1 MLTWKKA
8 TKVLKNP
15 MNLSRVGLG
24 LALVFSIAACSSSP
38 PPTTPDNPPP
48 LDDAPPAKPKEG
60 AVVAPSSEL
69 VKQGMDAIQ
78 KQDFAGA
85 KKVLGEAAAQDPKDP
100 QAAFYLGVALD
111 GLGDV
116 PGAVVQYKKALELD
130 PKLVEA
136 AVNLSGAQYEQKDA
150 AGALVTA
157 EQGLKANPKSPELL
171 VNRALSLEALGKK
184 DEAMAAYGAAVKA
197 RPDDAQLRITYAEY
211 LAAAGKRDDALTEL
225 RAVQNVEDPTLLAA
239 LGVRFGRLKA
249 FPDCVAALDRAIKL
263 KDSADSHVRRGVC
276 RHDFGDDAGAQAD
289 YETAIKL
296 DSNFAPA
303 YYYLGR
309 HLEKKDKKKALE
321 ALEKAQKL
329 DPSGPIGKQ
338 AKEAAEDL
346 KKKK

>member
-1 MLTWKKA
+1 MKLTRA
-8 TKVLKNP
+8 RLVA
-15 MNLSRVGLG
+15 LSSVW
-24 LALVFSIAACSSSP
+24 LALGACGSP
-38 PPTTPDNPPP
+38 PPPATADNPPP
-48 LDDAPPAKPKEG
+48 LDGPAPKKPKED
-60 AVVAPSSEL
+60 AVVAPSNEL

-78 KQDFAGA
+78 KQDFEGA
-85 KKVLGEAAAQDPKDP
+85 KKVLASAVAKDPKDP
-100 QAAFYLGVALD
+100 QAVFYLGVAMD
-111 GLGDV
+111 GLNDT
-116 PGAVVQYKKALELD
+116 PGAMTQYKKALQLD

-150 AGALVTA
+150 AGALTTA

-184 DEAMAAYGAAVKA
+184 DEAMTAYGAAVKA
-197 RPDDAQLRITYAEY
+197 KPDDAQLRITYAEY
-211 LAAAGKRDDALTEL
+211 LAAAGKREEALTEL

-249 FPDCVAALDRAIKL
+249 FPDCIAALDKAIKV
-263 KDSADSHVRRGVC
+263 KDSADLHTRRGVC
-276 RHDFGDDAGAQAD
+276 RHDFGDDAGAQTD
-289 YETAIKL
+289 YDAAIKL
-296 DSNFAPA
+296 DEKFAPA

-321 ALEKAQKL
+321 ALDKAQKL

-338 AKEAAEDL
+338 AKEAADDL

>member
-1 MLTWKKA
+1 MKTSRALLTA
-8 TKVLKNP
+8 
-15 MNLSRVGLG
+15 LSSSW
-24 LALVFSIAACSSSP
+24 LALAACSS
-38 PPTTPDNPPP
+38 TPQPVTPEEPPP
-48 LDDAPPAKPKEG
+48 LDEPAPKKPKSD

-78 KQDFAGA
+78 KQDFATA
-85 KKVLGEAAAQDPKDP
+85 KTVLSDAVAKDAQDP

-111 GLGDV
+111 GLGEL
-116 PGAVVQYKKALELD
+116 PAAMAQYKKALQLD

-150 AGALVTA
+150 AGALATA

-225 RAVQNVEDPTLLAA
+225 RAVQNVDDPTLLSA

-249 FPDCVAALDRAIKL
+249 FPDCVAAFDKAIKL
-263 KDSADSHVRRGVC
+263 KDNADLHTRRGVC

-289 YETAIKL
+289 YDAAIKL
-296 DSNFAPA
+296 DDKFAPA

-321 ALEKAQKL
+321 ALDRAQKL

-338 AKEAAEDL
+338 AKEAAEAL

>member
-1 MLTWKKA
+1 
-8 TKVLKNP
+8 
-15 MNLSRVGLG
+15 MNMPRVAVAALSPLSLSFA
-24 LALVFSIAACSSSP
+24 LALAACGSP
-38 PPTTPDNPPP
+38 PPATADNPPP
-48 LDDAPPAKPKEG
+48 LDEPASQTPKQD

-78 KQDFAGA
+78 KQDFAAA
-85 KKVLGEAAAQDPKDP
+85 KKVLADAVAKDPKDP
-100 QAAFYLGVALD
+100 QAAFYYGVAMD
-111 GLGDV
+111 GLGDT
-116 PGAVVQYKKALELD
+116 PGAVTQYKRALELD

-150 AGALVTA
+150 AGALATA
-157 EQGLKANPKSPELL
+157 DQGLKTNPKSPELL

-184 DEAMAAYGAAVKA
+184 DEAMAAYGAATKA

-211 LAAAGKRDDALTEL
+211 LAAAGKREDALTEL
-225 RAVQNVEDPTLLAA
+225 RAVQNVDDPTLLAA

-249 FPDCVAALDRAIKL
+249 FPDCVAALDKAIKL
-263 KDSADSHVRRGVC
+263 KASADLHTRRGVC
-276 RHDFGDDAGAQAD
+276 RHDFGDDAGAQSD
-289 YETAIKL
+289 YDAALKL
-296 DSNFAPA
+296 DANFAPA

-329 DPSGPIGKQ
+329 DPLGPIGKQ
-338 AKEAAEDL
+338 AKEAAEGL

>member
-1 MLTWKKA
+1 MQIA
-8 TKVLKNP
+8 
-15 MNLSRVGLG
+15 RFG
-24 LALVFSIAACSSSP
+24 LALVSTAIALGACAEP
-38 PPTTPDNPPP
+38 PPAQTPDNPPP
-48 LDDAPPAKPKEG
+48 LDEQPAQKPKQD
-60 AVVAPSSEL
+60 AIVAPSNEL

-78 KQDFAGA
+78 KQDFEGA
-85 KKVLGEAAAQDPKDP
+85 KSVLTQATAQDPKDP

-116 PGAVVQYKKALELD
+116 PGAMTQYKKALELD

-150 AGALVTA
+150 AGALATA

-171 VNRALSLEALGKK
+171 VNRALALEALGKK
-184 DEAMAAYGAAVKA
+184 DEAVGAYGAAVKA
-197 RPDDAQLRITYAEY
+197 RPDDPQLRIAYAEL
-211 LAAAGKRDDALTEL
+211 LAASGKRDEALSEL

-249 FPDCVAALDRAIKL
+249 FPDCVAALDRALKL
-263 KDSADSHVRRGVC
+263 KDAPDLHVRRGVC

-289 YETAIKL
+289 YDAALKL
-296 DSNFAPA
+296 DANFAPA
-303 YYYLGR
+303 HYYLGR
-309 HLEKKDKKKALE
+309 HLEKKDKKRALE
-321 ALEKAQKL
+321 ELEKAQKL

-338 AKEAAEDL
+338 AKEAIEDL

>member
-1 MLTWKKA
+1 
-8 TKVLKNP
+8 
-15 MNLSRVGLG
+15 MNMARNMPRVGLA
-24 LALVFSIAACSSSP
+24 ALSSVWLLLAACGNPPSP
-38 PPTTPDNPPP
+38 ATPDNPPP
-48 LDDAPPAKPKEG
+48 LDEPDGKKPKQD

-78 KQDFAGA
+78 KQDFAAA
-85 KKVLGEAAAQDPKDP
+85 KKVLAEAVAKDPKDP
-100 QAAFYLGVALD
+100 QAAFYYGVSMD
-111 GLGDV
+111 GLGDT
-116 PGAVVQYKKALELD
+116 PGAMAEYKKALELD

-150 AGALVTA
+150 AGALATA
-157 EQGLKANPKSPELL
+157 DKGLKANPKSPELL
-171 VNRALSLEALGKK
+171 VNRALALEALGKK
-184 DEAMAAYGAAVKA
+184 DEAMAAYGAATKA
-197 RPDDAQLRITYAEY
+197 RPDDAQLRIAYAEY
-211 LAAAGKRDDALTEL
+211 LAGAGKRDDALTEL
-225 RAVQNVEDPTLLAA
+225 RAIQNVDDPTLLAA

-249 FPDCVAALDRAIKL
+249 FPDCVAALDKAIKL
-263 KDSADSHVRRGVC
+263 KDSADLHTRRGVC

-289 YETAIKL
+289 YDAALKL
-296 DSNFAPA
+296 DANFAPA

-329 DPSGPIGKQ
+329 DPLGPIGKQ

>member
-1 MLTWKKA
+1 MKLT
-8 TKVLKNP
+8 
-15 MNLSRVGLG
+15 R
-24 LALVFSIAACSSSP
+24 LALAAWSSLVLSVAACSSP
-38 PPTTPDNPPP
+38 PEPATPDNPPP
-48 LDDAPPAKPKEG
+48 LDDAPAKPKEG
-60 AVVAPSSEL
+60 AVVAPSNEL

-78 KQDFAGA
+78 KQDFEGA
-85 KKVLGEAAAQDPKDP
+85 KKVLGDAAAKDPKDP

-116 PGAVVQYKKALELD
+116 PGAMKQYQLALELD

-150 AGALVTA
+150 AGALATA
-157 EQGLKANPKSPELL
+157 DQGLKVNPKSPELL

-225 RAVQNVEDPTLLAA
+225 RAVQNVEDTTLLAA
-239 LGVRFGRLKA
+239 LAGRFGRLKA
-249 FPDCVAALDRAIKL
+249 FPDCVAALDKAIKL
-263 KDSADSHVRRGVC
+263 KDSADLHVRRGVC
-276 RHDFGDDAGAQAD
+276 RHSFGDDAGAQAD
-289 YETAIKL
+289 YDAALKL
-296 DSNFAPA
+296 DANFAPA

-321 ALEKAQKL
+321 ALDKAHKL
-329 DPSGPIGKQ
+329 DPTGPIGKQ
-338 AKEAAEDL
+338 AKEAAEEL

>member
-1 MLTWKKA
+1 
-8 TKVLKNP
+8 
-15 MNLSRVGLG
+15 MNLSRVGFG
-24 LALVFSIAACSSSP
+24 LALVSSLAACGSP
-38 PPTTPDNPPP
+38 PPATSADNPPP
-48 LDDAPPAKPKEG
+48 LDDPSPPTKPKEG
-60 AVVAPSSEL
+60 AVVAPSNEL

-78 KQDFAGA
+78 KQDFEGA
-85 KKVLGEAAAQDPKDP
+85 KKVLGEAATKDPNDP

-116 PGAVVQYKKALELD
+116 PAAMTQYKKALELD

-150 AGALVTA
+150 AGALATA
-157 EQGLKANPKSPELL
+157 DKGLKANPKSPELL

-184 DEAMAAYGAAVKA
+184 EEAMTAYGAAVKA

-211 LAAAGKRDDALTEL
+211 LAAAGKREEALSEL
-225 RAVQNVEDPTLLAA
+225 RAVQNVEDPVLLAA

-249 FPDCVAALDRAIKL
+249 FPDCVAALDRAIRL
-263 KDSADSHVRRGVC
+263 KDSADLHVRRGVC
-276 RHDFGDDAGAQAD
+276 RHDFGDDAGAQSD
-289 YETAIKL
+289 YDAALKL
-296 DSNFAPA
+296 DANFAPA

-321 ALEKAQKL
+321 ALDKAQKL

-338 AKEAAEDL
+338 AKEAADEL

>member
-1 MLTWKKA
+1 MKMSRALRCALSSTW
-8 TKVLKNP
+8 
-15 MNLSRVGLG
+15 
-24 LALVFSIAACSSSP
+24 LALAACSSNP
-38 PPTTPDNPPP
+38 PPQTPDEPPP
-48 LDDAPPAKPKEG
+48 LDDPAPKKPKAD

-85 KKVLGEAAAQDPKDP
+85 KKVLSEAAASDPKDP

-111 GLGDV
+111 GSGDL
-116 PGAVVQYKKALELD
+116 PGAMAQYKRALELD

-150 AGALVTA
+150 SGALATA

-171 VNRALSLEALGKK
+171 LNRALSLEALGKK
-184 DEAMAAYGAAVKA
+184 DEATTAYGAAVKA
-197 RPDDAQLRITYAEY
+197 RPDDAQLRITYAEL
-211 LAAAGKRDDALTEL
+211 LAGSGKRDEALSEL

-239 LGVRFGRLKA
+239 LGVRFGRLKS
-249 FPDCVAALDRAIKL
+249 FPDCIAALDRAIKL
-263 KDSADSHVRRGVC
+263 KDSADLHTRRGVC

-289 YETAIKL
+289 YEAAIKL
-296 DSNFAPA
+296 DDKFAPA
-303 YYYLGR
+303 HYYLGR
-309 HLEKKDKKKALE
+309 HLAKKDKKRALE
-321 ALEKAQKL
+321 SLERAQKL

>member
-1 MLTWKKA
+1 MK
-8 TKVLKNP
+8 
-15 MNLSRVGLG
+15 MSRVGLTALSCVW
-24 LALVFSIAACSSSP
+24 LALTACGGSAP
-38 PPTTPDNPPP
+38 PANNPDNPPP
-48 LDDAPPAKPKEG
+48 LDDAPPAKKPKAD
-60 AVVAPSSEL
+60 AVVAPSNEL

-85 KKVLGEAAAQDPKDP
+85 KKVLTEAAAKDAKDP
-100 QAAFYLGVALD
+100 QAAYYLGVALD

-116 PGAVVQYKKALELD
+116 PGAMAQYKKALELD

-136 AVNLSGAQYEQKDA
+136 AVNLSGAQFEQKDA
-150 AGALVTA
+150 AGALATA

-184 DEAMAAYGAAVKA
+184 DEAMTAYGAAVKA
-197 RPDDAQLRITYAEY
+197 KPDDAQLRITYAEY

-225 RAVQNVEDPTLLAA
+225 RAVQNVDDPTLLAA

-249 FPDCVAALDRAIKL
+249 FPDCVAALDKAIKL
-263 KDSADSHVRRGVC
+263 KDSADLHTRRGVC

-289 YETAIKL
+289 YDAAIKL
-296 DSNFAPA
+296 DEKFAPA

-321 ALEKAQKL
+321 ALDKAQKL

>member
-1 MLTWKKA
+1 
-8 TKVLKNP
+8 
-15 MNLSRVGLG
+15 MNMSRVGLAALSALW
-24 LALVFSIAACSSSP
+24 LALSACAETPAATS
-38 PPTTPDNPPP
+38 PDNPPP
-48 LDDAPPAKPKEG
+48 LDDPAPTKPKSD
-60 AVVAPSSEL
+60 AVVAPSNEL

-78 KQDFAGA
+78 KQDFEGA
-85 KKVLGEAAAQDPKDP
+85 KKVLAEAAAKDPKDP
-100 QAAFYLGVALD
+100 QAAFYLGVSMD
-111 GLGDV
+111 GLGDL
-116 PGAVVQYKKALELD
+116 PGAMAQYKKALELD

-150 AGALVTA
+150 AGALATA

-171 VNRALSLEALGKK
+171 VNRALALEALGKK
-184 DEAMAAYGAAVKA
+184 DEAMTAYGAAVKA

-211 LAAAGKRDDALTEL
+211 LASAGKKDEALTQL

-249 FPDCVAALDRAIKL
+249 FPDCVAALDKALKL
-263 KDSADSHVRRGVC
+263 KDSADLHTRRGVC

-289 YETAIKL
+289 YDAAIKL
-296 DSNFAPA
+296 DANFAPA

-309 HLEKKDKKKALE
+309 HLEKSDKKRALE
-321 ALEKAQKL
+321 LLDKAQKL

-338 AKEAAEDL
+338 AKEAADDL

>member
-1 MLTWKKA
+1 
-8 TKVLKNP
+8 
-15 MNLSRVGLG
+15 MNMSRNVPRVGLA
-24 LALVFSIAACSSSP
+24 ALSYVWLTLAACGGPP
-38 PPTTPDNPPP
+38 PPTSADNPPP
-48 LDDAPPAKPKEG
+48 LDEPDAKKPKQD

-78 KQDFAGA
+78 KQDFAAA
-85 KKVLGEAAAQDPKDP
+85 KKVLAEAVAKDPNDP
-100 QAAFYLGVALD
+100 QAAFYYGVSMD
-111 GLGDV
+111 GLGDT
-116 PGAVVQYKKALELD
+116 PGAMTAYKKALELD

-150 AGALVTA
+150 AGALATA
-157 EQGLKANPKSPELL
+157 DKGLKASPKSPELL

-184 DEAMAAYGAAVKA
+184 DEAMAAYGAATKA

-225 RAVQNVEDPTLLAA
+225 RAVQNVDDPTLLAA

-249 FPDCVAALDRAIKL
+249 FPDCVAALDKAIKL
-263 KDSADSHVRRGVC
+263 KDSADLHTRRGVC
-276 RHDFGDDAGAQAD
+276 RHDFGDDGGAQAD
-289 YETAIKL
+289 YDAALKL
-296 DSNFAPA
+296 DANFAPA

-321 ALEKAQKL
+321 ALERAQKL
-329 DPSGPIGKQ
+329 DPLGPIGKQ